1 MKRVSIYCVFNITQ
15 KVRVFFLYFG
25 MCRNS
30 NVISVISLKIGDVI
44 VKQFTCS
51 EILPTYTKVIS
62 QKRSW
67 NVSIVCNIFLVL
79 MCTIHR
85 CCKRWLYDYCP
96 IHLNWCHAC
105 KKRISSSLFMKRK
118 FKHSTIINNVNN
130 RLPSQF
136 IENMTYGVGNTGPG
150 LR

>member
-1 MKRVSIYCVFNITQ
+1 MKRVSIYCVFHIPQ
-15 KVRVFFLYFG
+15 IVRVLFFFLYFG

-30 NVISVISLKIGDVI
+30 NVITVISLKIGDVI

-51 EILPTYTKVIS
+51 EILPSYTKIIF

-85 CCKRWLYDYCP
+85 CCKIWLRLLPYTFNYMYRKLLWSPLETFVSCP
-96 IHLNWCHAC
+96 FNTCIL
-105 KKRISSSLFMKRK
+105 IY
-118 FKHSTIINNVNN
+118 V
-130 RLPSQF
+130 
-136 IENMTYGVGNTGPG
+136 TYIYIFSC
-150 LR
+150 